1 MGHIAEMTTWH
12 FSFALELQDVDV
24 DDAFDDF
31 HSAGCDDALFSRR
44 DDQEFVTFSRQA
56 GTLEEAILSA
66 IADLESVVGV
76 AVTNISDRSLVTA
89 EEIALR
95 CGRSE
100 ESLHALIEQHRTA
113 NPFPSAL
120 GWIDDEPQKWEWSV
134 VAKWFRRELGEYL
147 RDPNAAMFA
156 AIEDTLHARRS
167 CGRLHPD
174 QRRKISALLAT
185 D

>member
-1 MGHIAEMTTWH
+1 MGHNAEMTTWH

-24 DDAFDDF
+24 EDAFDDL

-44 DDQEFVTFSRQA
+44 DDQEYVTFSRQA
-56 GTLEEAILSA
+56 GTLEEAILTA
-66 IADLESVVGV
+66 IADLESVVGI
-76 AVTNISDRSLVTA
+76 AVIGISDESLVTA

-95 CGRSE
+95 SGRSE
-100 ESLHALIEQHRTA
+100 ESLRPLIEQHRSA
-113 NPFPSAL
+113 NPFPSPL

-147 RDPNAAMFA
+147 RDPNATMFA

-174 QRRKISALLAT
+174 QRRKISALFAT

>member
-1 MGHIAEMTTWH
+1 MGHNAEMTTWH

-24 DDAFDDF
+24 DAAFDDL

-56 GTLEEAILSA
+56 ETLEEAVLGA
-66 IADLESVVGV
+66 IAELESVGGII
-76 AVTNISDRSLVTA
+76 VTDVFDQSLVTV
-89 EEIALR
+89 EEIAR
-95 CGRSE
+95 RSGRSE
-100 ESLHALIEQHRTA
+100 ELLRELIEQHRVA
-113 NPFPSAL
+113 RPFPSPL
-120 GWIDDEPQKWEWSV
+120 GWSDDELQEWEWSAV
-134 VAKWFRRELGEYL
+134 VKWFIGELGEHL
-147 RDPNAAMFA
+147 RDPNAVMFA